1 MADIKRAYDEAG
13 NKVYVYSVASGVF
26 MDDTE
31 KKTVA
36 NAIAEQNDKIKTI
49 NTNITNLQNDTLTE
63 SDITNDFVDDVTKVI
78 DASTLKTFKN
88 NTLCFKGILS
98 TQDLDALTETGYY
111 LIEDATNI
119 THLPTDIT
127 SNYNNSI
134 VVVIAKSDNV
144 YQKII
149 KLSTNE
155 VFTRSKKAT
164 TTYTTPWQSNLTLK
178 ATIPNKDK
186 TSLTLPN
193 SYGSLNYFI
202 SDGWCTVEFK
212 DIAGNTTNLDIMETE
227 ELPTPNLTQPCILE
241 ADGVMVGTI
250 YITGK
255 DSGNGVKI
263 TAHKNSTTLGFGTIS
278 YKIDQSKY

>member
-212 DIAGNTTNLDIMETE
+212 DIAGNTTNLDIMETD